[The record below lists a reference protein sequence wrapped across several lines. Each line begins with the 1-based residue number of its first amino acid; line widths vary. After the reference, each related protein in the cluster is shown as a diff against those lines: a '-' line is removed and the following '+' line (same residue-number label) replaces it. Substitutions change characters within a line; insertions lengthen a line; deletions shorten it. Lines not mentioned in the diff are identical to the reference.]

1 MRITEDLWYVNR
13 KVLGR
18 LWQVLRVLSRPW
30 KAQRRTRRIS
40 NQAEMVTGPHTVD
53 RPLEDAVALQDLQ
66 RVSSVRSEAY
76 QNLIDT
82 SERPVTKRPHPF
94 DNLIFHNRIPGRE
107 RVTRVIRVC
116 ALQASR

>member
-13 KVLGR
+13 KVLGG

-30 KAQRRTRRIS
+30 KAQRRTRQIS

-53 RPLEDAVALQDLQ
+53 R
-66 RVSSVRSEAY
+66 RSKTRSHFRISSAFRSEAH